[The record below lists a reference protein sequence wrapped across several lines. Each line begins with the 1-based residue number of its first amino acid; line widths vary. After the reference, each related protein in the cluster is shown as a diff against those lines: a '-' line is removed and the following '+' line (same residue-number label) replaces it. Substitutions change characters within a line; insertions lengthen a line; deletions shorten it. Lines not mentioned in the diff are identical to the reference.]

1 MHVPIITLSE
11 ASLKE
16 IVLEEPSPPTQPND
30 IKASV
35 YDFNLSNW
43 SSFQPLFSSELFL
56 LQTKFHLEAQY
67 WLMCSITI
75 KHLWCDK
82 LWIFALVSGNA
93 IHPPNKFGTKCR
105 SPPSVLFPSL
115 HTFCTS
121 ALCYLFYLQLYYL
134 SSFFHFSLPTQDPS
148 HCYLP

>member
-16 IVLEEPSPPTQPND
+16 IVLEEPSPLTQPND

-35 YDFNLSNW
+35 YNSNLSNC

-67 WLMCSITI
+67 
-75 KHLWCDK
+75 
-82 LWIFALVSGNA
+82 
-93 IHPPNKFGTKCR
+93 
-105 SPPSVLFPSL
+105 
-115 HTFCTS
+115 
-121 ALCYLFYLQLYYL
+121 
-134 SSFFHFSLPTQDPS
+134 
-148 HCYLP
+148 